1 MNSFAHPMSIPV
13 RRDQTAAPSV
23 STAIVAVLVV
33 LALTALA
40 SIAFTMHSLSSQLE
54 TTQAAQVAA
63 TEQAA
68 ASGAYAACVGNHGAG
83 AAAKCRA
90 AASTFAFGDSGTEP
104 AAFDRAVAFIY
115 PQKR

>member
-1 MNSFAHPMSIPV
+1 MRNNNGT
-13 RRDQTAAPSV
+13 RRRVIFWNVLSASRTC
-23 STAIVAVLVV
+23 AVLVV